1 LIDPALTLRAGFFV
15 PKRVFGFWLF
25 GVGDKSQLYARKRGL
40 RNPTLQVLQAIADT
54 KGMEVSN
61 LFFL

>member
-1 LIDPALTLRAGFFV
+1 V